1 MADELKG
8 KTALVT
14 GASRGLGRA
23 MAVELAKAGAGVAL
37 VARDEAALRAVA
49 AEIGD
54 RAAVFVADVADEARV
69 TEVEREVME
78 RFGRVDI
85 LVNNA
90 GMNLRKPIEEF
101 SLTEWRTVIDVNLTS
116 VFLMCRAFVPQ
127 MKERGWGRIINLS
140 SIMSHIALPERT
152 AYASAKAGLLGF
164 IRALALELAPH
175 GVTVVGISPGVFA
188 TELNAGM
195 MADPKKSAAFLAQI
209 PVGRWGRAEEV
220 GGLVRFLCSDAAE
233 YITGTDIVIDGG
245 WTAQ

>member
-1 MADELKG
+1 MADELEG
-8 KTALVT
+8 RVALVT

-23 MAVELAKAGAGVAL
+23 MALELARAGAQVAL

-49 AEIGD
+49 AEAGD
-54 RAAVFVADVADEARV
+54 RAAVFRADVTDEARV
-69 TEVEREVME
+69 GELEREVMS

-90 GMNLRKPIEEF
+90 GMNLRKPIEQF
-101 SLTEWRTVIDVNLTS
+101 SLAEWRTVIDVNLTS

-127 MKERGWGRIINLS
+127 MKARGWGRILNLT

-175 GVTVVGISPGVFA
+175 GITVVGISPGVFA
-188 TELNAGM
+188 TELNAAA
-195 MADPKKSAAFLAQI
+195 MADPAKSAAFLAQI
-209 PVGRWGRAEEV
+209 PVGRWGRPEEV
-220 GGLVRFLCSDAAE
+220 GGLARFLCSDEAA
-233 YITGTDIVIDGG
+233 YITGTDLVIDGG
-245 WTAQ
+245 WTAR